1 MPIEWS
7 NELTTGVEKIDSQH
21 KELINRINKLH
32 AASREGK
39 GKEVIDE
46 LMVFLEDYVKSHF
59 GEEERFMK
67 QYSYPQTDF
76 HIAQHRDFIKRYQ
89 ELKTELHSTG
99 QRLITVIETNEL
111 LGRWWIN
118 HITKLDR
125 SLGMYLRERLK

>member
-1 MPIEWS
+1 MPIEW
-7 NELTTGVEKIDSQH
+7 NIELTTGVEKIDNQH
-21 KELINRINKLH
+21 KELIGRINQLH

-39 GKEVIDE
+39 GKDVIDE

-59 GEEERFMK
+59 SEEERFMK
-67 QYSYPQTDF
+67 QYSYPQAEF
-76 HIAQHRDFIKRYQ
+76 HMAQHKDFIRRYE
-89 ELKTELHSTG
+89 ELKTEFRSSG
-99 QRLITVIETNEL
+99 QRLITVIGTNEL